1 MNKHLTLDD
10 RTEIQVGLKSGENFT
25 AIARRIDSDRTTV
38 SREVK
43 ARRIPVHNSKGNNC
57 IHRNECQFPDACSQY
72 TPGWY
77 RYGCHKGKQDCGG
90 ACGDCISG
98 CDRFQEDFC
107 TRYEKPPYVC
117 SACPD
122 RRTCRLQ
129 KMEYDA
135 KLAQEAYEI
144 LRSESRK
151 GISLSE
157 EELSYLDS
165 VVSPEIKRGQAVS
178 VVWNTHKGEMPVS
191 DRTLYTYI
199 NSGLLDADNFDL
211 RRKLRMP
218 SRKKSGP
225 VLRVDKQ
232 CHIGRSYEDYE
243 AYVSKHPDAVISQMD
258 SVIGRKGGKVLLT
271 ILFKNCDLQL
281 MYLRDRN
288 TAASVSEI
296 FQILR
301 SRLGAQRFSSLFQ
314 VILTD
319 RGSEFTDPVSI
330 ECDTETGEI
339 QCRVFYCDPMNSN
352 QKSNCERNHEFI
364 RYVIPKGTSMDHFTQ
379 MDITKL
385 MNHINS
391 YPRKKWNGQAPLD
404 LFIQIYGQETATLL
418 DLEKIPSDSI
428 NLTPALLKK

>member
-243 AYVSKHPDAVISQMD
+243 AYVLKHPDAVISQMD

>member
-1 MNKHLTLDD
+1 MNKHLTLDN
-10 RTEIQVGLKSGENFT
+10 RLEIQIGLKSGENFT

-38 SREVK
+38 AREVK
-43 ARRIPVHNSKGNNC
+43 ARRVPVHNSKGNNC
-57 IHRNECQFPDACSQY
+57 IHRNECQFPDACSHY
-72 TPGWY
+72 TPGRY

-90 ACGDCISG
+90 ACGDCIKG
-98 CDRFQEDFC
+98 CGRFQEDFC

-135 KLAQEAYEI
+135 KLAQKAYET

-157 EELSYLDS
+157 EELAYLDS
-165 VVSPEIKRGQAVS
+165 VVSPKIKNGQAVS
-178 VVWNTHKGEMPVS
+178 VVWNTHKEEMPVS

-225 VLRVDKQ
+225 VLRVDKR
-232 CHIGRSYEDYE
+232 CHIGRSYEDYA
-243 AYVSKHPDAVISQMD
+243 AYISEHPDAVISQMD

-288 TAASVSEI
+288 TAASVSAV
-296 FQILR
+296 FRTLR
-301 SRLGAQRFSSLFQ
+301 NRLGDRRFSALFQ

-319 RGSEFTDPVSI
+319 RGSEFTDPVKI

-339 QCRVFYCDPMNSN
+339 QCRLFYCDPMNSN

-364 RYVIPKGTSMDHFTQ
+364 RYVISRGTSMDRFTQ
-379 MDITKL
+379 TDITKL
-385 MNHINS
+385 MSHINS

-418 DLEKIPSDSI
+418 GLEKIPSDSI
-428 NLTPALLKK
+428 ILTPALLKK

>member
-10 RTEIQVGLKSGENFT
+10 RMEIQMGLKAGENFT
-25 AIARRIDSDRTTV
+25 TLARRIDSDRTTV

-43 ARRIPVHNSKGNNC
+43 AHRVPVHNSKGNNC
-57 IHRNECQFPDACSQY
+57 IHRNECQFPEACSYY
-72 TPGWY
+72 TSGRY
-77 RYGCHKGKQDCGG
+77 RYGCHRGKRDCGN
-90 ACGDCISG
+90 ACGNCIDG

-135 KLAQEAYEI
+135 RQAQQAYET

-157 EELSYLDS
+157 EELAYLDS
-165 VVSPEIKRGQAVS
+165 VISPEIKNGQAVS
-178 VVWNTHKGEMPVS
+178 VVWNTHKEEMPVS

-218 SRKKSGP
+218 SRKKSGS

-232 CHIGRSYEDYE
+232 CHISRSYEDYE
-243 AYVSKHPDAVISQMD
+243 AYISKHPDAVISQMD

-281 MYLRDRN
+281 MYLRERN
-288 TAASVSEI
+288 TAASVSAI
-296 FQILR
+296 FRMLR
-301 SRLGAQRFSSLFQ
+301 KQLGDQRFSALFQ

-319 RGSEFTDPVSI
+319 RGSEFTDPVKI

-339 QCRVFYCDPMNSN
+339 QSRVFYCDPMNSN
-352 QKSNCERNHEFI
+352 QKSNCERNHELI
-364 RYVIPKGTSMDHFTQ
+364 RYVIPKGTSMDRFTQ
-379 MDITKL
+379 TDITKL

-404 LFIQIYGQETATLL
+404 LFIQIYGQETTTLFGL
-418 DLEKIPSDSI
+418 KKIPSNSI

>member
-10 RTEIQVGLKSGENFT
+10 RLEIQIGLKSGESFT
-25 AIARRIDSDRTTV
+25 AIAQRIDSDRTTV

-57 IHRNECQFPDACSQY
+57 IHRNEYRFPDACSQH
-72 TPGWY
+72 TPGLY
-77 RYGCHKGKQDCGG
+77 RYGCHRGKQNCGDACGG
-90 ACGDCISG
+90 CISS
-98 CDRFQEDFC
+98 CDHFREEFC
-107 TRYEKPPYVC
+107 TCYEKPPYVC
-117 SACPD
+117 SACPE
-122 RRTCRLQ
+122 RRKCRLQ

-135 KLAQEAYEI
+135 KLAQEAYET

-165 VVSPEIKRGQAVS
+165 VVSPEIKHGQAVS
-178 VVWNTHKGEMPVS
+178 VVWNTHKEEMPVS

-243 AYVSKHPDAVISQMD
+243 AYISKHPDDVISQMD

-288 TAASVSEI
+288 TAASVSAI
-296 FQILR
+296 FRTLR
-301 SRLGAQRFSSLFQ
+301 SQLGDQRFSSLFQ

-319 RGSEFTDPVSI
+319 RGSEFTDPAKI

-352 QKSNCERNHEFI
+352 QKSNCERNHELI
-364 RYVIPKGTSMDHFTQ
+364 RYVIPKGTSMDRFTQ
-379 MDITKL
+379 TDITKL

-404 LFIQIYGQETATLL
+404 LFIQIYGQEIATLL
-418 DLEKIPSDSI
+418 GLEKIPSNSI

>member
-418 DLEKIPSDSI
+418 NLEKIPSDSI

>member
-243 AYVSKHPDAVISQMD
+243 AYVLKHPDAVISQMD

-404 LFIQIYGQETATLL
+404 LFIQIYGQEIATLL

>member
-72 TPGWY
+72 TPGGY
-77 RYGCHKGKQDCGG
+77 RYRCHKGKQDCGG

-135 KLAQEAYEI
+135 KLAQEAYET

-178 VVWNTHKGEMPVS
+178 VVWNTHKWEMPVS

>member
-1 MNKHLTLDD
+1 MTKHLTLDD
-10 RTEIQVGLKSGENFT
+10 RQEIQMGLKAGENFT

-57 IHRNECQFPDACSQY
+57 VHRNKCQFPAACSCY
-72 TPGWY
+72 TPGRY

-90 ACGDCISG
+90 ACGDCIPG
-98 CDRFQEDFC
+98 CDRYQEDFC

-122 RRTCRLQ
+122 HRTCRLQ
-129 KMEYDA
+129 KMVYDA
-135 KLAQEAYEI
+135 KRAQEVYET
-144 LRSESRK
+144 LRSESRR

-157 EELSYLDS
+157 EELTYLDS
-165 VVSPEIKRGQAVS
+165 VVSPEIKHGQAVS
-178 VVWNTHKGEMPVS
+178 VVWENHKEEMPVS

-281 MYLRDRN
+281 MYIRDRN
-288 TAASVSEI
+288 TAASVSAI
-296 FQILR
+296 FRTFRKL
-301 SRLGAQRFSSLFQ
+301 LGEQHFPELFQ
-314 VILTD
+314 VVLTD
-319 RGSEFTDPVSI
+319 RGSEFTDPAKI
-330 ECDTETGEI
+330 ECDTKTGEI

-364 RYVIPKGTSMDHFTQ
+364 RYVIPKGTSMDHLTQ
-379 MDITKL
+379 ADITKL

-404 LFIQIYGQETATLL
+404 LFIQIYGQEVATLL

>member
-218 SRKKSGP
+218 
-225 VLRVDKQ
+225 
-232 CHIGRSYEDYE
+232 
-243 AYVSKHPDAVISQMD
+243 
-258 SVIGRKGGKVLLT
+258 
-271 ILFKNCDLQL
+271 
-281 MYLRDRN
+281 
-288 TAASVSEI
+288 
-296 FQILR
+296 
-301 SRLGAQRFSSLFQ
+301 
-314 VILTD
+314 
-319 RGSEFTDPVSI
+319 
-330 ECDTETGEI
+330 
-339 QCRVFYCDPMNSN
+339 
-352 QKSNCERNHEFI
+352 
-364 RYVIPKGTSMDHFTQ
+364 
-379 MDITKL
+379 
-385 MNHINS
+385 
-391 YPRKKWNGQAPLD
+391 
-404 LFIQIYGQETATLL
+404 
-418 DLEKIPSDSI
+418 
-428 NLTPALLKK
+428 

>member
-10 RTEIQVGLKSGENFT
+10 RMEIQMGLKAGENFT
-25 AIARRIDSDRTTV
+25 TIARRIDSDRTTV

-43 ARRIPVHNSKGNNC
+43 AHRVPVHNSKGNNC
-57 IHRNECQFPDACSQY
+57 IHRNECQFPEACSYY
-72 TPGWY
+72 TSGRY
-77 RYGCHKGKQDCGG
+77 RYGCHRGKRDCGN
-90 ACGDCISG
+90 ACGNCIDG

-135 KLAQEAYEI
+135 RQAQQAYET

-157 EELSYLDS
+157 EELAYLDS
-165 VVSPEIKRGQAVS
+165 VVSPEIKNGQAVS
-178 VVWNTHKGEMPVS
+178 VVWNTHKEEMPVS

-232 CHIGRSYEDYE
+232 CHISRSYEDYE
-243 AYVSKHPDAVISQMD
+243 AYISKHPDAVISQMD

-281 MYLRDRN
+281 MYLRERN
-288 TAASVSEI
+288 TAASVSAI
-296 FQILR
+296 FRMLR
-301 SRLGAQRFSSLFQ
+301 KQLGDQRFSALFQ

-319 RGSEFTDPVSI
+319 RGSEFTDPVKI

-339 QCRVFYCDPMNSN
+339 QSRVFYCDPMNSN
-352 QKSNCERNHEFI
+352 QKSNCERNHELI
-364 RYVIPKGTSMDHFTQ
+364 RYVIPKGTSMDRFTQ
-379 MDITKL
+379 TDITKL

-404 LFIQIYGQETATLL
+404 LFIQIYGQETTTLL
-418 DLEKIPSDSI
+418 GLKKIPSNSI

>member
-1 MNKHLTLDD
+1 MNKHLSLDD
-10 RTEIQVGLKSGENFT
+10 RMEIQLGLKAGESFT
-25 AIARRIDSDRTTV
+25 TIARRIDANRTTV

-43 ARRIPVHNSKGNNC
+43 ARRVPVHNSKGNNC
-57 IHRNECQFPDACSQY
+57 IHRNECQFPNACPHYSQVLY
-72 TPGWY
+72 KD
-77 RYGCHKGKQDCGG
+77 RCHRRKLDCGST
-90 ACGDCISG
+90 CGDCIHG

-107 TRYEKPPYVC
+107 IRYEKPPYVC

-122 RRTCRLQ
+122 RRICRLQ

-135 KLAQEAYEI
+135 KLAQEAYET
-144 LRSESRK
+144 LRSESRR

-157 EELSYLDS
+157 DELAYLDS
-165 VVSPEIKRGQAVS
+165 VVSPEIKNGQAVP
-178 VVWNTHKGEMPVS
+178 VVWNRHKEEMPVS
-191 DRTLYTYI
+191 DRTLYSYI
-199 NSGLLDADNFDL
+199 NSGFLDADNFDL

-225 VLRVDKQ
+225 VLRVDKK
-232 CHIGRSYEDYE
+232 CHIGRGYENYE
-243 AYVSKHPDAVISQMD
+243 AYISKHPDAVISQMD

-288 TAASVSEI
+288 TAASVSDI
-296 FQILR
+296 FLSLR
-301 SRLGAQRFSSLFQ
+301 DLLGDQRFSALFQ

-319 RGSEFTDPVSI
+319 RGSEFTDPIKI
-330 ECDTETGEI
+330 ECDMETGEI
-339 QCRVFYCDPMNSN
+339 QCHVFYCNPMNSN

-364 RYVIPKGTSMDHFTQ
+364 RYVIPKGTSMDRFTQ
-379 MDITKL
+379 TDITKL

-391 YPRKKWNGQAPLD
+391 YPRKKWNGRAPLD

-418 DLEKIPSDSI
+418 GLEKIPSDSI

>member
-10 RTEIQVGLKSGENFT
+10 RMEIQMGLKAGENFT
-25 AIARRIDSDRTTV
+25 TIARRIEADRTTV

-43 ARRIPVHNSKGNNC
+43 AHRVPVHNSKGNNC
-57 IHRNECQFPDACSQY
+57 IHRNECQFPEACSYY
-72 TPGWY
+72 TSGRY
-77 RYGCHKGKQDCGG
+77 RYGCHRGKRDCGN
-90 ACGDCISG
+90 ACGNCIDG

-135 KLAQEAYEI
+135 RQAQQAYET

-157 EELSYLDS
+157 EEPAYLDS
-165 VVSPEIKRGQAVS
+165 VVSPEIKNGQAVS
-178 VVWNTHKGEMPVS
+178 VVWNTHKEEMPVS

-232 CHIGRSYEDYE
+232 CHISRSYEDYE
-243 AYVSKHPDAVISQMD
+243 AYISKHPDAVISQMD

-281 MYLRDRN
+281 MYLRERN
-288 TAASVSEI
+288 TAASVSAI
-296 FQILR
+296 FRMLR
-301 SRLGAQRFSSLFQ
+301 KQLGDQRFSALFQ

-319 RGSEFTDPVSI
+319 RGSEFTDPVKI

-339 QCRVFYCDPMNSN
+339 QSWVFYCDPMNSN
-352 QKSNCERNHEFI
+352 QKSNCERNHELI
-364 RYVIPKGTSMDHFTQ
+364 RYVIPKGTSMDRFTQ
-379 MDITKL
+379 TDITKL

-404 LFIQIYGQETATLL
+404 LFIQIYGQETTTLL
-418 DLEKIPSDSI
+418 DLKKIPSNSI

>member
-10 RTEIQVGLKSGENFT
+10 RQEIQMGLKAGESFT

-38 SREVK
+38 AREVK
-43 ARRIPVHNSKGNNC
+43 ARRVPVRNSKGNNC
-57 IHRNECQFPDACSQY
+57 IHRNECRFPEACSHY
-72 TPGWY
+72 KAG
-77 RYGCHKGKQDCGG
+77 RFRLGFHKGKQDCGG
-90 ACGDCISG
+90 ACGDCING

-107 TRYEKPPYVC
+107 VRYEKPPYVC
-117 SACPD
+117 SACPN

-135 KLAQEAYEI
+135 KLAQEAYET

-157 EELSYLDS
+157 EELAYLDS

-178 VVWNTHKGEMPVS
+178 VVWNTHKAEMPVS

-199 NSGLLDADNFDL
+199 NSGLLEADNFDL

-232 CHIGRSYEDYE
+232 CHIDRGYGDYK
-243 AYVSKHPDAVISQMD
+243 AYVSRHPDAAISQMD
-258 SVIGRKGGKVLLT
+258 SVTGRKGGKVLLT
-271 ILFKNCDLQL
+271 ILFTNCDLQL
-281 MYLRDRN
+281 MYIRNRN

-296 FQILR
+296 FHTLR
-301 SRLGAQRFSSLFQ
+301 SRLGDQRFSALFQ

-319 RGSEFTDPVSI
+319 RGSEFTDPVEI

-364 RYVIPKGTSMDHFTQ
+364 RYVIPKGTSMDRFTQ
-379 MDITKL
+379 TDITKL

-418 DLEKIPSDSI
+418 ELEKIPSDSI
-428 NLTPALLKK
+428 DLTPALLKK

>member
-10 RTEIQVGLKSGENFT
+10 RMEIQRGLKAGENFT
-25 AIARRIDSDRTTV
+25 TIARRIDSDRTTV

-43 ARRIPVHNSKGNNC
+43 AHRVPVHNSKGNNC
-57 IHRNECQFPDACSQY
+57 IHRNECQFPEACSYY
-72 TPGWY
+72 TSGRY
-77 RYGCHKGKQDCGG
+77 RYGCHRGKRDCGN
-90 ACGDCISG
+90 ACGNCIDG

-135 KLAQEAYEI
+135 RQAQQAYET

-157 EELSYLDS
+157 EEPAYLDS
-165 VVSPEIKRGQAVS
+165 VVSPEIKNGQAVS
-178 VVWNTHKGEMPVS
+178 VVWNTHKEEMPVS

-232 CHIGRSYEDYE
+232 CHISRSYEDYE
-243 AYVSKHPDAVISQMD
+243 AYISKHPDAVISQMD

-281 MYLRDRN
+281 MYLRERN
-288 TAASVSEI
+288 TAASVSAI
-296 FQILR
+296 FRMLR
-301 SRLGAQRFSSLFQ
+301 KQLGDQRFSALFQ
-314 VILTD
+314 VILID
-319 RGSEFTDPVSI
+319 RGSEFTDPVKI

-339 QCRVFYCDPMNSN
+339 QSRVFYCDPMNSN
-352 QKSNCERNHEFI
+352 QKSNCERNHELI
-364 RYVIPKGTSMDHFTQ
+364 RYVIPKGTSMDRFTQ
-379 MDITKL
+379 TDITKL

-404 LFIQIYGQETATLL
+404 LFIQIYGQETTTLL
-418 DLEKIPSDSI
+418 GLKKIPSNSI

>member
-10 RTEIQVGLKSGENFT
+10 RMEIQMGLKAGENFT
-25 AIARRIDSDRTTV
+25 TIARRIDSDRTTV

-43 ARRIPVHNSKGNNC
+43 AHRVPVHNSKGNNC
-57 IHRNECQFPDACSQY
+57 IHRNECQFPEACSYY
-72 TPGWY
+72 TSGRY
-77 RYGCHKGKQDCGG
+77 RYGCHRGKRDCGN
-90 ACGDCISG
+90 ACGNCIDG

-135 KLAQEAYEI
+135 RQAQQAYET

-157 EELSYLDS
+157 EEPAYLDS
-165 VVSPEIKRGQAVS
+165 VVSPEIKNGQAVS
-178 VVWNTHKGEMPVS
+178 VVWNTHKEEMPVS

-232 CHIGRSYEDYE
+232 CHISRSYEDYE
-243 AYVSKHPDAVISQMD
+243 AYISKHPDAVISQMD

-281 MYLRDRN
+281 MYLRERN
-288 TAASVSEI
+288 TAASVSAI
-296 FQILR
+296 FRMLR
-301 SRLGAQRFSSLFQ
+301 KQLGDQRFSALFQ

-319 RGSEFTDPVSI
+319 RGSEFTDPVKI

-339 QCRVFYCDPMNSN
+339 QSWVFYCDPMNSN
-352 QKSNCERNHEFI
+352 QKSNCERNHELI
-364 RYVIPKGTSMDHFTQ
+364 RYVIPKGTSMDRFTQ
-379 MDITKL
+379 TDITKL

-404 LFIQIYGQETATLL
+404 LFIQIYGQETTTLL
-418 DLEKIPSDSI
+418 DLKKIPSNSI

>member
-10 RTEIQVGLKSGENFT
+10 RMEIQMGLKAGENFT
-25 AIARRIDSDRTTV
+25 TIARRIDSDRTTV

-43 ARRIPVHNSKGNNC
+43 AHRVPVHNSKGNNC
-57 IHRNECQFPDACSQY
+57 IHRNECQFPEACSYY
-72 TPGWY
+72 TSGRY
-77 RYGCHKGKQDCGG
+77 RYGCHRGKRDCGN
-90 ACGDCISG
+90 ACGNCIDG

-135 KLAQEAYEI
+135 RQAQQAYET

-157 EELSYLDS
+157 EELAYLDS
-165 VVSPEIKRGQAVS
+165 IVSPEIKNGQAVS
-178 VVWNTHKGEMPVS
+178 VVWNTHKEEMPVS

-232 CHIGRSYEDYE
+232 CHISRSYEDYE
-243 AYVSKHPDAVISQMD
+243 AYISKHPDAVISQMD

-281 MYLRDRN
+281 MYLRERN
-288 TAASVSEI
+288 TAASVSAI
-296 FQILR
+296 FRMLR
-301 SRLGAQRFSSLFQ
+301 KQLGDQRFSALFQ

-319 RGSEFTDPVSI
+319 RGSEFTDPVKI

-339 QCRVFYCDPMNSN
+339 QSWVFYCDPMNSN
-352 QKSNCERNHEFI
+352 QKSNCERNHELI
-364 RYVIPKGTSMDHFTQ
+364 RYVIPKGTSMDRFTQ
-379 MDITKL
+379 TDITKL

-404 LFIQIYGQETATLL
+404 LFIQIYGQETTTLL
-418 DLEKIPSDSI
+418 DLKKIPSNSI

>member
-10 RTEIQVGLKSGENFT
+10 RLEIQMGLKSGENFT
-25 AIARRIDSDRTTV
+25 TIAQRIDSNRTTV

-57 IHRNECQFPDACSQY
+57 IHRNECQFPEACSHY
-72 TPGWY
+72 TPGRY
-77 RYGCHKGKQDCGG
+77 RYGCHKGKQDCGS
-90 ACGDCISG
+90 ACGDCING
-98 CDRFQEDFC
+98 CDHFQEDFC

-117 SACPD
+117 ASCPE

-135 KLAQEAYEI
+135 KLAQEAYET

-157 EELSYLDS
+157 EELAYLDS

-243 AYVSKHPDAVISQMD
+243 SYMARHPDAVISQMD

-281 MYLRDRN
+281 MYLRGRN
-288 TAASVSEI
+288 TAASVTAI
-296 FQILR
+296 FQTLR
-301 SRLGAQRFSSLFQ
+301 SRLGDQRFSTLFQ

-319 RGSEFTDPVSI
+319 RGSEFTDPVKI
-330 ECDTETGEI
+330 ECDMETGEI

-364 RYVIPKGTSMDHFTQ
+364 RYVLPKGTSMDRFTQ
-379 MDITKL
+379 TDITKL

-404 LFIQIYGQETATLL
+404 LFIQIYGKETATLL
-418 DLEKIPSDSI
+418 GLEKIPSDSI
-428 NLTPALLKK
+428 NLTPALLN

>member
-10 RTEIQVGLKSGENFT
+10 RMEIQMGLKAGENFT
-25 AIARRIDSDRTTV
+25 TIARRIDSDRTTV
-38 SREVK
+38 GREVK

-57 IHRNECQFPDACSQY
+57 IHRNECQFPSACSQY
-72 TPGWY
+72 TPGRY

-90 ACGDCISG
+90 SCGDCISG

-135 KLAQEAYEI
+135 KQAQATYET

-178 VVWNTHKGEMPVS
+178 VVWNTHKEEMPVS

-232 CHIGRSYEDYE
+232 CHIGRSYEAYE
-243 AYVSKHPDAVISQMD
+243 NYVSKHPDAVISQMD

-288 TAASVSEI
+288 TAASVSAI
-296 FQILR
+296 FRTLR
-301 SRLGAQRFSSLFQ
+301 KQLGDQRFSSLFQ

-319 RGSEFTDPVSI
+319 RGSEFTDPARI

-364 RYVIPKGTSMDHFTQ
+364 RYVIPKGTSMDRFTQ
-379 MDITKL
+379 TDITKL

-391 YPRKKWNGQAPLD
+391 YPRRKWNGQAPLD

-418 DLEKIPSDSI
+418 GLEKIPSDSI

>member
-10 RTEIQVGLKSGENFT
+10 RLEIQIGLKSGESFT
-25 AIARRIDSDRTTV
+25 AIAQRIDSDRTTV

-57 IHRNECQFPDACSQY
+57 IHRNECRFPDACSQH
-72 TPGWY
+72 TPGRY
-77 RYGCHKGKQDCGG
+77 RYGCHRGKQDCGD
-90 ACGDCISG
+90 ACGGCISS
-98 CDRFQEDFC
+98 CDHFREEFC

-117 SACPD
+117 SACPE
-122 RRTCRLQ
+122 RRKCRLQ

-135 KLAQEAYEI
+135 KLAQEAYET

-165 VVSPEIKRGQAVS
+165 IVSPEIKHGQAVS
-178 VVWNTHKGEMPVS
+178 VVWNTHKEEMPVS

-243 AYVSKHPDAVISQMD
+243 AYISKHPDDVISQMD

-288 TAASVSEI
+288 TAASVSAI
-296 FQILR
+296 FRTLR
-301 SRLGAQRFSSLFQ
+301 SQLGDQRFSSLFQ

-319 RGSEFTDPVSI
+319 RGSEFTDPAKI

-352 QKSNCERNHEFI
+352 QKSNCERNHELI
-364 RYVIPKGTSMDHFTQ
+364 RYVIPKGTSMDRFTQ
-379 MDITKL
+379 TDITKL

-404 LFIQIYGQETATLL
+404 LFIQIYGQEIATLL
-418 DLEKIPSDSI
+418 GLEKIPSNSI